1 VTPYRVTADT
11 IVMSSWRRYDAAMTS
26 SNPGLMVIVRR
37 RRDLRLLLA
46 ANLVSQSGDWILG
59 LGIAYSVYDLT
70 GSTMASA
77 GTLLAA
83 FVPQVVLGP
92 LAGVFVDRWDRRRTM
107 IGSNLAMAA
116 AVLPL
121 LLVTGAE
128 QVWLLYPLLV
138 VQSMV
143 EVFFAPAEQ
152 AFVPRLVDDDELV
165 TANALNGQVGNL
177 ARLGGS
183 ALGGL
188 AAAAGGIPA
197 VAALDVATFLISA
210 ALLAAI
216 RTSGR
221 VAGPVDGDAG
231 RQLVAIERKWQRFR
245 SDLMGGVRMVRSSR
259 ALVLI
264 VAFGILTS
272 AGEGVMGAL
281 FAPFVNDVID
291 GSGRLYGLIMASQ
304 AIGGLVGGLVA
315 ATVGNRLSPV
325 HLLGAGAVAFGAI
338 DLAIFLY
345 PLAYDAAWPAVVGM
359 VLVGFPGAL
368 TMAGYVT
375 LFQRV
380 THDTAR
386 GRAFSLIALFK
397 TVALIIGTGI
407 AGVLGERLG
416 IVPVLAYQGVGYMLA
431 GTMIL
436 LAWRPQHLSAP
447 QDRVHRV
454 GSTPSG

>member
-1 VTPYRVTADT
+1 
-11 IVMSSWRRYDAAMTS
+11 MTS
-26 SNPGLMVIVRR
+26 TPRGPVRIVRDH
-37 RRDLRLLLA
+37 RDLRLLLG

-83 FVPQVVLGP
+83 FLPQVLLGP

-121 LLVTGAE
+121 VLVTGAE

-152 AFVPRLVDDDELV
+152 AFIPRLVDDDELV
-165 TANALNGQVGNL
+165 TANALNGQVANL

-197 VAALDVATFLISA
+197 VAALDAATFVVSA
-210 ALLAAI
+210 ALLTTI
-216 RTSGR
+216 RSSGR
-221 VAGPVDGDAG
+221 VAEQVQPGDGL
-231 RQLVAIERKWQRFR
+231 QLVVIERKWQRFR
-245 SDLMGGVRMVRSSR
+245 ADLMGGVRVVRSSR
-259 ALVLI
+259 VLVLI
-264 VAFGILTS
+264 VVFGILTS
-272 AGEGVMGAL
+272 AGEGIMGTL
-281 FAPFVNDVID
+281 FAPFVNDVLD
-291 GSGRLYGLIMASQ
+291 GSGRLYGVIMASQ
-304 AIGGLVGGLVA
+304 AVGGLFGGLLA
-315 ATVGNRLSPV
+315 ATVGSRLSPV
-325 HLLGAGAVAFGAI
+325 HLLGAGAVAFGAL

-345 PLAYDAAWPAVVGM
+345 PLVYDAAWPAVLGM
-359 VLVGFPGAL
+359 VLVGLPGAL

-386 GRAFSLIALFK
+386 GRAFSLIMLFK
-397 TVALIIGTGI
+397 TVALVIGTGI
-407 AGVLGERLG
+407 AGLLGERVG

-436 LAWRPQHLSAP
+436 VALRPHHLPAP
-447 QDRVHRV
+447 RGPVDRV
-454 GSTPSG
+454 GSMRSE